1 MIVKKIQMRIG
12 GLLAAIVGV
21 VLLGG
26 LASGVA
32 DAHQVG
38 REVDAPSRQA
48 PHPKTIIRVTG
59 DAANGFGIH
68 HLDGTAEFPPTDS
81 EAAAECG
88 EYDRVIERVRC
99 RTEVRTWYHD
109 LAAMQWTI
117 HYFKSRIKDLKS
129 D

>member
-1 MIVKKIQMRIG
+1 MKKIQMRIS
-12 GLLAAIVGV
+12 GLLAVVVGV

-26 LASGVA
+26 LVTGVA
-32 DAHQVG
+32 DADETGGHLQ
-38 REVDAPSRQA
+38 APARQA
-48 PHPKTIIRVTG
+48 PHPKTIVKVTG

-68 HLDGTAEFPPTDS
+68 YLDGTAEYPPTDS

-99 RTEVRTWYHD
+99 RTEVRTWFFD

-117 HYFKSRIKDLKS
+117 HYFKARLRDATT

>member
-1 MIVKKIQMRIG
+1 MKKIQMRIT
-12 GLLAAIVGV
+12 GLLAALLGV

-26 LASGVA
+26 LVSGVA
-32 DAHQVG
+32 DADDTGVRLQTP
-38 REVDAPSRQA
+38 ARQA

-59 DAANGFGIH
+59 DAGNGFGVH
-68 HLDGTAEFPPTDS
+68 YLDGTAEYPPTDS

-109 LAAMQWTI
+109 LAAMQSTI
-117 HYFKSRIKDLKS
+117 HYFKVKLRDATSE
-129 D
+129 